1 MLKKTPKQP
10 KAQPTNQKQPT
21 KATNRNPMNK
31 NQGVK
36 QDISRVSPLCT
47 LYGKKKANPK
57 YVVMVHGNDMKG
69 EVRRKKT
76 NKN

>member
-1 MLKKTPKQP
+1 
-10 KAQPTNQKQPT
+10 
-21 KATNRNPMNK
+21 MNK